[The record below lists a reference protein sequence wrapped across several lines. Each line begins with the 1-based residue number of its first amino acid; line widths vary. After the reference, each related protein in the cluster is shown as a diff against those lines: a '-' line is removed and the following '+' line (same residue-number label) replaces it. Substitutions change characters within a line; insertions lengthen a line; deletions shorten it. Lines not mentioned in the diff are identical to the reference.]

1 MKFDFRTHFRIHS
14 GYLSAVLLFSLLS
27 AGCSTQTADTKTPV
41 DVPVEQPEQNTEPE
55 PEKPVVSEP
64 EISVDLRSLRDAV
77 AQKQPD
83 SIRTAAHEIIDRNA
97 PAEERAEALRALSE
111 LAVTSNNLAEAR
123 IFAEKA
129 EETLPNQSD
138 TLLLL
143 ARIAHADNRNDDAIR
158 YLNAA
163 SQTAP
168 ENSRS
173 FAMKAAI
180 LLSFLDTERALE
192 AAQKAHD
199 IDSNDCLTNIIY
211 ADALYASH
219 KFTEA
224 SESYESADTRGCS
237 LSETALQNM
246 AKLYEVHVQSPQ
258 KACAAYQRLTD
269 LAPDNPYYKASRD
282 YQCAAGNE

>member
-14 GYLSAVLLFSLLS
+14 GCLSAVLLCSLL
-27 AGCSTQTADTKTPV
+27 ATGCATQTAAPQTPA
-41 DVPVEQPEQNTEPE
+41 DVPTEQPVQITEPE

-64 EISVDLRSLRDAV
+64 VISTNLKALRNAV

-83 SIRTAAHEIIDRNA
+83 SIRTAAHEIIDQNA
-97 PAEERAEALRALSE
+97 PAEERAEALRALSK

-129 EETLPNQSD
+129 EEILPNQSD

-168 ENSRS
+168 DDSEPY
-173 FAMKAAI
+173 AMKAAI
-180 LLSFLDTERALE
+180 LLSFLDTDRALE

-224 SESYESADTRGCS
+224 SESYEFADTHSCS